1 MMLFAWYNLLF
12 YIPLGIGLLMVLGV
26 VLGITEMPHGIDV
39 DGDHDFSPGND
50 ASPDHDT
57 DHGAEHGAT
66 HEHNGG
72 SRVFFSLIGFG
83 KAPVLIL
90 VMAMTL
96 IFGGTGT
103 IVNFF
108 IAPLLRFTGA
118 FVVISIAAALFTMV
132 SLTGIIARTVARFM
146 PTLETESCTKHD
158 LVGCG
163 GSIVLDSDTASGLVQ
178 ISKKGDVYQVS
189 CRSSEVL
196 TKGTSVLVTDYD
208 ATQKVYVV
216 CRHPAS

>member
-1 MMLFAWYNLLF
+1 MTLFAWYNLLF
-12 YIPLGIGLLMVLGV
+12 YIPLAMGLLMVLGV
-26 VLGITEMPHGIDV
+26 VLGIAEMPHGLDV
-39 DGDHDFSPGND
+39 DGDGDHDL
-50 ASPDHDT
+50 SPDHDA

-72 SRVFFSLIGFG
+72 SRAFFSLIGFG

-103 IVNFF
+103 IVNLF
-108 IAPLLRFTGA
+108 IAPLLRITGV
-118 FVVISIAAALFTMV
+118 FVVISFAAALLAMV
-132 SLTGIIARTVARFM
+132 FLTGFIARTVSHFM
-146 PTLETESCTKHD
+146 PTLETESCTKRD

-163 GSIVLDSDTASGLVQ
+163 GSILLDADSASGLVQ
-178 ISKKGDVYQVS
+178 ISKKGDVYQAS

-196 TKGTSVLVTDYD
+196 AKGTSVLVTDYD
-208 ATQKVYVV
+208 DAQKVYIV